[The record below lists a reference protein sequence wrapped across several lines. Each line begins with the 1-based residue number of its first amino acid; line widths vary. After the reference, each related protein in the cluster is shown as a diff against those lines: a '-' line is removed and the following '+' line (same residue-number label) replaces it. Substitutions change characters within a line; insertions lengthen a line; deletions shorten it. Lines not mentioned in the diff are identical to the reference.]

1 MAYTKKE
8 RCVENMKKRY
18 VVIFLLILMFFISGC
33 QSELFSDPNFSKDKI
48 KFNSDIVI
56 NYGEKNVDTTKFVSD
71 RKSVV

>member
-48 KFNSDIVI
+48 NLIAI
-56 NYGEKNVDTTKFVSD
+56 
-71 RKSVV
+71 